1 MVEGNGSR
9 EVGYFVAGNGLKKG
23 GYLVEDNGLRKE
35 GYLVPDNGLRE
46 GVFGAGQWLEK
57 WGYWVEDN
65 GTGYWEPR
73 LRASEAH
80 PQGLSIVRL
89 NCDFSDSG
97 IYMMGN
103 HPNHGIL

>member
-35 GYLVPDNGLRE
+35 GYLVP
-46 GVFGAGQWLEK
+46 
-57 WGYWVEDN
+57 DN

-103 HPNHGIL
+103 HPNPKIL

>member
-35 GYLVPDNGLRE
+35 GYLVPDNG
-46 GVFGAGQWLEK
+46 
-57 WGYWVEDN
+57 
-65 GTGYWEPR
+65 TGYWEPR

-80 PQGLSIVRL
+80 PQGGLSIVRL

-97 IYMMGN
+97 IYMIGN
-103 HPNHGIL
+103 HPNPKIL